1 MSGSK
6 NLILILAALLMN
18 CQDAV
23 EKPSSEA
30 PPVKNQ
36 YLLSA
41 TPGSETSQG
50 TLQLLASAFGQADV
64 ATLLKYDVKAFTLTY
79 TTSYKGEPVAASGLI
94 MVPVGITSDA
104 PIVSLQHGT
113 EFRKDDA
120 PSVKGGF
127 QGLEFFAS
135 AGYIALMPDFL
146 GYGTS
151 QSIFHPYYD
160 KAHAS
165 STVID
170 LIKAAKEFLN
180 QEEIAFNEQ
189 LFLAGYSEGGYVT
202 LAAAKE
208 IDENPEH
215 GLNVTAVAAGAGGY
229 DLPGML
235 AEITSGTYYAYPSY
249 LAFVLMAYNETNDW
263 HKPLTYFF
271 QEKYASALQTFLNG
285 EYGGSY
291 INSKLTTHVPS
302 LFNSDFFQRLKDP
315 AGELELK
322 TALEH
327 NSVAGWKTD
336 VPIRLFHGTKDEIIP
351 FSNSEAT
358 LEKFKASGSTNV
370 SLTPIPGGTH
380 GSSFEPMLRNFVPWF
395 LGFK

>member
-1 MSGSK
+1 
-6 NLILILAALLMN
+6 
-18 CQDAV
+18 
-23 EKPSSEA
+23 
-30 PPVKNQ
+30 
-36 YLLSA
+36 
-41 TPGSETSQG
+41 
-50 TLQLLASAFGQADV
+50 
-64 ATLLKYDVKAFTLTY
+64 
-79 TTSYKGEPVAASGLI
+79 
-94 MVPVGITSDA
+94 
-104 PIVSLQHGT
+104 
-113 EFRKDDA
+113 
-120 PSVKGGF
+120 
-127 QGLEFFAS
+127 
-135 AGYIALMPDFL
+135 MPDFL

-271 QEKYASALQTFLNG
+271 RKSTPVHC
-285 EYGGSY
+285 
-291 INSKLTTHVPS
+291 KLS
-302 LFNSDFFQRLKDP
+302 SM
-315 AGELELK
+315 ES
-322 TALEH
+322 TA
-327 NSVAGWKTD
+327 
-336 VPIRLFHGTKDEIIP
+336 
-351 FSNSEAT
+351 EA
-358 LEKFKASGSTNV
+358 
-370 SLTPIPGGTH
+370 I
-380 GSSFEPMLRNFVPWF
+380 
-395 LGFK
+395 